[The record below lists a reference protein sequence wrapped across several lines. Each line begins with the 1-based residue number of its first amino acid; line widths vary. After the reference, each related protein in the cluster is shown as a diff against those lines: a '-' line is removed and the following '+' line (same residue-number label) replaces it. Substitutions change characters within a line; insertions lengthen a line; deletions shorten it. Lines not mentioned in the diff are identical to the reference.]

1 MKHLLSLC
9 TLMVAAALQG
19 PAQTT
24 VEAGK
29 PYTLQASSQSVYLS
43 NDGKQLRTVASL
55 DDEPYYRTAFYFEA
69 TDAADGTYHLMT
81 PTGKYVWKQLDGTAN
96 IMLGAKSQSSTGE
109 ELSSRKIKA
118 MLRRLIEEEDKNAPL
133 PDEALAAQLKEQ
145 GYPVAR
151 RTVAKYREQMGFPP
165 ARLRR

>member
-1 MKHLLSLC
+1 MRTIAELQRPFFDEDDESRLRPM
-9 TLMVAAALQG
+9 TLKDVAERTRLDISTVSRVTNSKYV
-19 PAQTT
+19 QTAYGT
-24 VEAGK
+24 YPLK
-29 PYTLQASSQSVYLS
+29 FFFSSQFKT
-43 NDGKQLRTVASL
+43 N
-55 DDEPYYRTAFYFEA
+55 E
-69 TDAADGTYHLMT
+69 
-81 PTGKYVWKQLDGTAN
+81 
-96 IMLGAKSQSSTGE
+96 GE
-109 ELSSRKIKA
+109 ELSSRKIKT